1 MKARTRLYATGLLA
15 LALAACSQDE
25 QQDEQHDSAPAVA
38 LGVTAG
44 IDQAATRASIDSD
57 DPTKASF
64 AAGDEINVV
73 ADGTGTYVYTLQS
86 DGTTW
91 NALTPYYF
99 QDHNDV
105 KFRAWY
111 AVPELTAEN
120 GAIAIDTETQKYSDD
135 GWNNWDILATPE
147 VTTSVSTPSVAF
159 TGNNAF
165 QHLMSQVTM
174 VFTTGSGISSLTA
187 LTGYTLKSL
196 TTNATFSTTECKLT
210 AGTTTGNVTVG
221 VEVKDATVTQY
232 SCPPIILVPQEITG
246 NIDIEVSYNEQ
257 TYNASLTPPTDGLQ
271 PGYSYTYT
279 VTINNTG
286 LTVSTASIGNWT
298 AATGGSGNA
307 TL

>member
-44 IDQAATRASIDSD
+44 IDQAATRASIDST

-91 NALTPYYF
+91 NALSPYYF
-99 QDHNDV
+99 QDHADV

-111 AVPELTAEN
+111 AVPGLTAEN
-120 GAIAIDTETQKYSDD
+120 GAIAIDTKTQEYSDD

-147 VTTSVSTPSVAF
+147 VTTTVSTPSVDF
-159 TGNNAF
+159 TKDNAF

-210 AGTTTGNVTVG
+210 AGTTTGNVTVT
-221 VEVKDATVTQY
+221 VKDVTGTQY
-232 SCPPIILVPQEITG
+232 TCPSIILVPQEING
-246 NIDIEVSYNEQ
+246 NINIEVSYNGQ

-286 LTVSTASIGNWT
+286 LTVSTASIDNWT
-298 AATGGSGNA
+298 ASTGGSGNA